1 MSRCLND
8 EHYHSSV
15 AEHWIACVIQT
26 YNKDSGGYGY
36 SVCQTITGINN
47 GNYILVCIVN
57 DIGTILPRGR
67 DLLDIYISVISIR
80 NLSQDHHSHLPPP
93 PPPPPPPHPTPPPK
107 TTTHTSIP
115 PPPPTHLPPHL
126 PSPTSLQPPP
136 SPPPPHTSL
145 MMFMYDFNAFYHY
158 DTDGTINPWL

>member
-93 PPPPPPPHPTPPPK
+93 HPPPPPPPPHTSPK
-107 TTTHTSIP
+107 TTLTPPSP
-115 PPPPTHLPPHL
+115 PPPPHLPPHL
-126 PSPTSLQPPP
+126 PSPTSLPPTT
-136 SPPPPHTSL
+136 PHLSHDVHVWLQCFLSL
-145 MMFMYDFNAFYHY
+145 WHRWYN
-158 DTDGTINPWL
+158 